1 MFSDSPNIVNK
12 SFRYLLISRAMRS
25 SALIFVT
32 LALPLYVPFLHFSL
46 IFISLIYIPIIL
58 FNVVLVLIL
67 GRLGD
72 TIGYSKILFISE
84 AFPVVGLLMLSLSTN
99 IYIIAIGAI
108 IAGITGGAGGMRGA
122 FSPGMMAFVANNYPG
137 ESERVDRIS
146 LLTATAS
153 FFSIFGGL
161 FMALYGFISNIIG
174 VLGFYRLF
182 FIVSFLLILGSL
194 IALSR
199 LHEYRRP
206 KKTTRIMKKASF
218 KYLIRILLPNSVN
231 AAAIGIAM
239 PLLPLFFELKF
250 HIDPG
255 MIGYI
260 YTVAYIST
268 AIGSFVSGRYINGN
282 IDSLK
287 MASIAHILQGALFI
301 VIAFTPFLLIAAA
314 IYVGRMAVA
323 GIGAPMRGAINVR
336 GIDKEDYG
344 TSTSLQGVS
353 GRGSQLTTG
362 ASGYLM
368 DINLAFPLIIGGS
381 IQAIGGVLYYVMVKT
396 WHPDKS
402 SGGRKHHAK
411 VN

>member
-1 MFSDSPNIVNK
+1 MFSDSTDVVNR
-12 SFRYLLISRAMRS
+12 SFRYLLISRALRS

-32 LALPLYVPFLHFSL
+32 LALPLYLHFLHFSL
-46 IFISLIYIPIIL
+46 IFISLLYIPIIL

-72 TIGYSKILFISE
+72 KIGYSKILILGE
-84 AFPVVGLLMLSLSTN
+84 IFPVVGLLMLAVSTN
-99 IYIIAIGAI
+99 IYAIAGGAI

-122 FSPGMMAFVANNYPG
+122 FSPGMTAFIANNYPG
-137 ESERVDRIS
+137 EGNRVNRLS

-161 FMALYGFISNIIG
+161 FLSLYGFISSAIG
-174 VLGFYRLF
+174 VIEFYRLF
-182 FIVSFLLILGSL
+182 FIISFLLVFGSL
-194 IALSR
+194 ISLSR

-206 KKTTRIMKKASF
+206 KKTTRVMKKASF
-218 KYLIRILLPNSVN
+218 KYLLRIILPNSIN

-250 HIDPG
+250 HVDPG
-255 MIGYI
+255 VVGNI
-260 YTVAYIST
+260 YTVAYAAT
-268 AIGSFVSGRYINGN
+268 AIGSFVSGRYINGR

-287 MASIAHILQGALFI
+287 MASIAHVLQGALFI
-301 VIAFTPFLLIAAA
+301 IIAFTPFLLVATA

-344 TSTSLQGVS
+344 TSTSIQGVS
-353 GRGSQLTTG
+353 GRGSQITTG

-368 DINLAFPLIIGGS
+368 DLNFAFPLLIGGAM
-381 IQAIGGVLYYVMVKT
+381 QAAGGVLYYVLVKS
-396 WHPDKS
+396 WHPEKS
-402 SGGRKHHAK
+402 SEHTNEHVKA
-411 VN
+411 N

>member
-1 MFSDSPNIVNK
+1 MFSDSPDVVNR
-12 SFRYLLISRAMRS
+12 SFRYLLISRALRS

-32 LALPLYVPFLHFSL
+32 LSLPLYLHFLHFSL
-46 IFISLIYIPIIL
+46 VFISLIYIPIIL

-72 TIGYSKILFISE
+72 KIGYSKILILGE
-84 AFPVVGLLMLSLSTN
+84 AFPVVGLLLLALSTN
-99 IYIIAIGAI
+99 IYVIATGAI

-122 FSPGMMAFVANNYPG
+122 FSPGMTAFVANNYPG
-137 ESERVDRIS
+137 EGNRVNRLS

-161 FMALYGFISNIIG
+161 FLSLYGIISSAIG
-174 VLGFYRLF
+174 ILLFYRVF
-182 FIVSFLLILGSL
+182 FIVSFLLVFGSL

-218 KYLIRILLPNSVN
+218 KYLLRIILPNSIN

-250 HIDPG
+250 HVDPG
-255 MIGYI
+255 TVGNI
-260 YTVAYIST
+260 YTIAYAAT
-268 AIGSFVSGRYINGN
+268 AIGSFTSGKFINGR

-301 VIAFTPFLLIAAA
+301 IIAFTPFLFIATA

-323 GIGAPMRGAINVR
+323 GIGSPMRGAINVR

-344 TSTSLQGVS
+344 TSTSIQGVS

-368 DINLAFPLIIGGS
+368 DLNFAFPLLIGGAM
-381 IQAIGGVLYYVMVKT
+381 QAAGGVLYYVLVKSWHPEKSSERRSETVKT
-396 WHPDKS
+396 
-402 SGGRKHHAK
+402 
-411 VN
+411 N

>member
-1 MFSDSPNIVNK
+1 MFSDSSDVVNR
-12 SFRYLLISRAMRS
+12 SFRYLLISRALRS

-32 LALPLYVPFLHFSL
+32 LALPLYLHFLHFSL
-46 IFISLIYIPIIL
+46 IFISLLYIPIIL

-72 TIGYSKILFISE
+72 KIGYSKILILGE
-84 AFPVVGLLMLSLSTN
+84 IFPVIGILMLAVSTN

-108 IAGITGGAGGMRGA
+108 VAGITGGAGGMRGA
-122 FSPGMMAFVANNYPG
+122 FSPGMTAFVANNYPG
-137 ESERVDRIS
+137 EGNRVDRLS

-161 FMALYGFISNIIG
+161 FLSLYGVISSIIG
-174 VLGFYRLF
+174 VLEFYRIF
-182 FIVSFLLILGSL
+182 FILSFLLVLGSL
-194 IALSR
+194 ISLSK

-218 KYLIRILLPNSVN
+218 KYLLRIILPNSVN

-250 HIDPG
+250 HVDPG
-255 MIGYI
+255 VVGNI
-260 YTVAYIST
+260 YTVAYAAT
-268 AIGSFVSGRYINGN
+268 AIGSFVSGRYINGRV
-282 IDSLK
+282 DSLK

-301 VIAFTPFLLIAAA
+301 IIAFTPFLLMATA

-323 GIGAPMRGAINVR
+323 GIGSPMRGAINVR

-344 TSTSLQGVS
+344 TSTSIQGVS

-368 DINLAFPLIIGGS
+368 DLNFAFPLLIGGTL
-381 IQAIGGVLYYVMVKT
+381 QAAGGVLYYVLVKS
-396 WHPDKS
+396 WHPEKS
-402 SGGRKHHAK
+402 AEGAK
-411 VN
+411 GPTKAN